1 MKRTIG
7 LGILIFFCCGGLI
20 GCESLQKKFTRKKK
34 TKDSQEAMVIAPRDY
49 SAHPFPNDVLYKQY
63 FVYWKSWNQEL
74 VSSLSDRDSHKKIV
88 DCLKQSLLNLDKMR
102 SYLVEEKA
110 VALDVYV
117 AKTQDLKDAVEKTP
131 SMVPSQANDYRY
143 TAERILSSVNRE
155 FDAHKMAPYIKEDA
169 TPAAPADPVS

>member
-7 LGILIFFCCGGLI
+7 FGVLVFLCCWALT

-34 TKDSQEAMVIAPRDY
+34 TKDNQEVMVITPRDY

-74 VSSLSDRDSHKKIV
+74 VTSLNDFDSHKKIV
-88 DCLKQSLLNLDKMR
+88 GCLEQSLLNLNKMR
-102 SYLVEEKA
+102 SYLVPEKA
-110 VALDVYV
+110 AALDVYV
-117 AKTQDLKDAVEKTP
+117 TKTQALKSAVEKTS
-131 SMVPSQANDYRY
+131 SMVPSQANGYRY

-155 FDAHKMAPYIKEDA
+155 FDAKKMAPYIKADE
-169 TPAAPADPVS
+169 TPAASGESVS